1 MAVVQITSATNPSAG
16 VNSKVTKYI
25 NRFDQLKSIKQ
36 DWEPQFQEIA
46 QNIFI
51 RKADFMNTLNTI
63 VTNGKF
69 LTEDLF
75 DTSAFEALD
84 RLANTLLA
92 DVWDKGPRSV
102 KVNPPEDLRA
112 VPLSKEL
119 KAFYDRLN
127 VAKNQ
132 VMGNNEARLEN
143 ALSEATYDECG
154 FGTCGIAVMEQE
166 EDDVVPVKYKS
177 WDIKT
182 MYIDEGEDG
191 VVDTL
196 HVLRNTTVRKMVLKY
211 GLNKVH
217 ESVRKLYNEEKFT
230 NPLQVLEIIEP
241 RKVTA
246 IPEGRH
252 RTNKQKP
259 YASVHIDYTNKF
271 ILKESGFDEFPIVV
285 SRFTKLTDEI
295 WGRCPSFLAM
305 PTVRDINI
313 LAESIIRAQE
323 KMLDPTLGVLDDG
336 TLGRGSI
343 DTSAG
348 AINTIRYNSRLN
360 SQKPVFE
367 IGSVHDLPSAYQR
380 LKDMIDQ
387 VAAFYK
393 LDRLLDMGSDVQM
406 SASEAVIRDGKSAKG
421 CFSIYNRQ
429 ESDKLTPLVE
439 KTINII
445 IKRGLVGV
453 EKGSDL
459 EARVYTNRGKEPV
472 YLPDEI
478 IRRIKTGEEIYEL
491 QYLTPARRKRDVEEA
506 QAIMSANDQVIKL
519 AQIDPSYVD
528 YYDMDKAVKEL
539 IYKVGVPLHLLR
551 DDDTVK
557 AIRDNRAQNQQQMQ
571 QVEMADKAADIGVKN
586 AQVMAVRN
594 KAMRGNM

>member
-1 MAVVQITSATNPSAG
+1 MGVQTIEITNNAAAMS
-16 VNSKVTKYI
+16 SKVTKYTQ
-25 NRFDQLKSIKQ
+25 RFDQLKGVKQ

-63 VTNGKF
+63 ATNGKF

-84 RLANTLLA
+84 RLSNTLLS

-102 KVNPPEDLRA
+102 KVNPPEDMREK
-112 VPLSKEL
+112 PISKEV
-119 KAFYDRLN
+119 KEFYNRLN
-127 VAKNQ
+127 VKKNQ
-132 VMGNNEARLEN
+132 VMGNNEARLEV
-143 ALSEATYDECG
+143 ALSESTMDECG
-154 FGTCGIAVMEQE
+154 FGTTGIAIMENE
-166 EDDVVPVKYKS
+166 EDDVVPIKYKS

-191 VVDTL
+191 IVDTL
-196 HVLRNTTVRKMVLKY
+196 HVLRNTTVRKMVIKY
-211 GLNKVH
+211 GLRAVH
-217 ESVRKLYNEEKFT
+217 PNVQKLYNEEKYT
-230 NPLQVLEIIEP
+230 DQLQVLEIIEP
-241 RKVTA
+241 RKITVA
-246 IPEGRH
+246 SGKR

-259 YASVHIDYTNKF
+259 YASIHIDYTNKF
-271 ILKESGFDEFPIVV
+271 MLKESGFDEFPVVV
-285 SRFTKLTDEI
+285 SRFTKLTDET

-336 TLGRGSI
+336 SLGRGTI

-348 AINTIRYNSRLN
+348 AINTVRYNSRLSN
-360 SQKPVFE
+360 QKPIFE

-393 LDRLLDMGSDVQM
+393 LDRLLDMSSDVQM

-429 ESDKLTPLVE
+429 ESEKLTPLVE
-439 KTINII
+439 KTLNII
-445 IKRGLVGV
+445 IKRGLAGV

-459 EARVYTNRGKEPV
+459 EYRVYTSKGKEPV

-478 IRRIKTGEEIYEL
+478 LRRIKTGEELYEL

-506 QAIMSANDQVIKL
+506 QAIMSANNEVIKL
-519 AQIDPSYVD
+519 AQIDPSYID
-528 YYDMDKAVKEL
+528 YYDMDGAVKEL

-551 DDDTVK
+551 DDETVK
-557 AIRDNRAQNQQQMQ
+557 AIREGRAQQSQQMQ
-571 QVEMADKAADIGVKN
+571 QIEMADKAADIGVKN
-586 AQVMAVRN
+586 AQTMAVRN
-594 KAMRGNM
+594 KAMKGNI

>member
-1 MAVVQITSATNPSAG
+1 MGVQNVEIVNG
-16 VNSKVTKYI
+16 VASSNNKVTKYI
-25 NRFDQLKSIKQ
+25 SRFDQLKGIKT

-51 RKADFMNTLNTI
+51 RKADFLNTLNTI
-63 VTNGKF
+63 ATNGKF

-102 KVNPPEDLRA
+102 KVNPPEDMRDK
-112 VPLSKEL
+112 PLSKEL
-119 KAFYDRLN
+119 KDFYNRLN
-127 VAKNQ
+127 VKKNQ
-132 VMGNNEARLEN
+132 VMGNNEARLEC

-182 MYIDEGEDG
+182 MYIDEAEDG

-211 GLNKVH
+211 GLKNVH
-217 ESVRKLYNEEKFT
+217 ANVAKLYNDEKFT
-230 NPLQVLEIIEP
+230 NQLQVLEIIEP
-241 RKVTA
+241 RKITSQPA
-246 IPEGRH
+246 GKI

-259 YASVHIDYTNKF
+259 YASIHIDYTNKH
-271 ILKESGFDEFPIVV
+271 ILKESGFDEFPVVV
-285 SRFTKLTDEI
+285 SRFTKLTDET

-348 AINTIRYNSRLN
+348 AINTIRYNSRLSN
-360 SQKPVFE
+360 QKPVFE

-387 VAAFYK
+387 VASFFK
-393 LDRLLDMGSDVQM
+393 LDRLLDMSSDVQM

-429 ESDKLTPLVE
+429 ESEKLTPLVE
-439 KTINII
+439 KTLNII

-459 EARVYTNRGKEPV
+459 EYRVYTSRGKEPI

-478 IRRIKTGEEIYEL
+478 LRRIKTGEELYEL

-506 QAIMSANDQVIKL
+506 QAIMSANNEVIKL
-519 AQIDPSYVD
+519 AQIDPSYID
-528 YYDMDKAVKEL
+528 YYDMDGAVKEL

-551 DDDTVK
+551 DDETVK
-557 AIRDNRAQNQQQMQ
+557 AIRDGRAQQQQQMQ

-586 AQVMAVRN
+586 AQTMAVRN